1 MYWRGDDNLES
12 GKATWQITAN
22 DELLNWPPQRL
33 ERHLNLDTES
43 NWPTYFTVWTET
55 DILRVLADRGIT
67 YSPLPSQQRF
77 HESYSRFK
85 GFSGP
90 VGSGKSRALC
100 YEALALCYVNEGR
113 VGLIGAPTYPMLR
126 DATLASF
133 RDICDAAR
141 IPYSFNQAL
150 STMTLHECGS
160 TILFRSLD
168 NPERLRGP
176 NLAWFGVDEMTYVTE
191 AAWVQLEARLRDP
204 RALLLRGAG
213 VWTPKGFNWVHR
225 RFFSDAIKGYQMIRA
240 TAFENQHLLEQVPD
254 YYERLKA
261 SYDSRFYE
269 QEVLGQYLALQSGN
283 VYFAFD
289 RTHHTGSYSFD
300 ASEPIYWSWD
310 FNINPM
316 SSVVCQRRGEGFV
329 VVDEIVLKSSST
341 GEVCDEFAR
350 RYGKHRGK
358 IYIYGDSSGNKRN
371 TVTGTSDFDM
381 IRQIFGKKRE
391 WQIELHV
398 TRANPLV
405 RDRLN
410 LVNNLLENTDGDH
423 GLRVDS
429 RCRELIADFE
439 RVTYKPD
446 SGQIDKSSDPMRTHV
461 SDALGYLIWQ
471 ECRSRGRAGEQG
483 GRLVF

>member
-1 MYWRGDDNLES
+1 MRGDDNLES
-12 GKATWQITAN
+12 GKATWQLTAD
-22 DELLNWPPQRL
+22 DELLNSLRCRSEQHVNSDIKLSLRSIFS
-33 ERHLNLDTES
+33 ECA
-43 NWPTYFTVWTET
+43 ET
-55 DILRVLADRGIT
+55 NILRVLADRGIT
-67 YSPLPSQQRF
+67 YSPLPSQQKF

-100 YEALALCYVNEGR
+100 YEAIALCYVNEGS

-126 DATLASF
+126 DATLAAF
-133 RDICDAAR
+133 RDVCDAAG
-141 IPYSFNQAL
+141 IPYSFNQTQN
-150 STMTLHECGS
+150 TMVLQDCGS

-176 NLAWFGVDEMTYVTE
+176 NLAWFGVDEMTYVAE
-191 AAWVQLEARLRDP
+191 EAWVQLEARLRDP
-204 RALLLRGAG
+204 KARLLRGAA

-225 RFFSDAIKGYQMIRA
+225 RFFSEAIKGYQMIRA
-240 TAFENQHLLEQVPD
+240 TAFENRHLLERVPD

-261 SYDSRFYE
+261 SYDSKFYQ
-269 QEVLGQYLALQSGN
+269 QEVLGQYLTLQSGN

-289 RTHHTGSYSFD
+289 RTRHTGSYSFD
-300 ASEPIYWSWD
+300 PSEPIYWSWD

-316 SSVVCQRRGEGFV
+316 SSVVCQRRGEGFA
-329 VVDEIVLKSSST
+329 VVDEIVLHSSST

-350 RYGKHRGK
+350 RYGNYKGK
-358 IYIYGDSSGNKRN
+358 ILIYGDSTGNKRN
-371 TVTGTSDFDM
+371 TVTGTSDFEM

-391 WQIELHV
+391 WQVELRI
-398 TRANPLV
+398 TRSNPLV

-410 LVNNLLENTDGDH
+410 LVNNLLEASDGEY

-429 RCRELIADFE
+429 KCRELIADFE
-439 RVTYKPD
+439 QITYKPD
-446 SGQIDKSSDPMRTHV
+446 SGQIDKSADPMRTHV

-471 ECRSRGRAGEQG
+471 ECRPKGRAGEQG